1 VIHVKRFWT
10 GSVAAIGLT
19 VLILDAKTALYGAG
33 EGIRLCIQSVI
44 PSLFPFFVL
53 SILLTG
59 ALTGVSIPI
68 LRPLGMLCGIPSGC
82 ESLLIIGFL
91 GGYPAG
97 AQCIAQAYRAGQ
109 LERNDANRLLGFC
122 NNAGPAYLF
131 GIVASRFP
139 NARCAWL
146 LWGIH
151 ILSALAVGILL
162 PGRPVNHAKI
172 PTGKPIS
179 LQNAIQSSIRIMAGV
194 CAWVIVFRTVIAFL
208 ERWFLWLIPEPAQ
221 VLITGLLELSNG
233 CCDLGRVAHP
243 GLRFIIASGSLA
255 FGGLCVLMQT
265 VSATKGLGLG
275 HYLPGKVLQA
285 AISILLSGFAQRF
298 FFPATE
304 CYEIPVYFH
313 LLLLSLAVILPLSL
327 KKIRKKSRNS
337 ALLPV

>member
-1 VIHVKRFWT
+1 MKRFWT
-10 GSVAAIGLT
+10 GSVAAIGLV

-33 EGIRLCIQSVI
+33 EGIGLCLQSVI
-44 PSLFPFFVL
+44 PSLLPFFIL

-59 ALTGVSIPI
+59 ALTGVPIPI
-68 LRPLGMLCGIPSGC
+68 LRPLGKLCGIPSGC
-82 ESLLIIGFL
+82 ESLLITGFL

-109 LERNDANRLLGFC
+109 LDRNDAGRLLGFC

-162 PGRPVNHAKI
+162 PGRSLHHAKI

-179 LQNAIQSSIRIMAGV
+179 LQNAIQSSIRILAGV

-221 VLITGLLELSNG
+221 VLLSGLLELSNG
-233 CCDLGRVAHP
+233 CCDLGRIPHP
-243 GLRFIIASGSLA
+243 GLRFIIASGILA
-255 FGGLCVLMQT
+255 FGGLCVVMQT
-265 VSATKGLGLG
+265 VSVTKGLGLG
-275 HYLPGKVLQA
+275 HYLPGKVLQV

-298 FFPATE
+298 FLPQDQ
-304 CYEIPVYFH
+304 CYRIPVYFY
-313 LLLLSLAVILPLSL
+313 LVLISFTAFLPLSL

-337 ALLPV
+337 AILPV